1 MQQTRLKI
9 TAAVLAAC
17 LLTAACHR
25 RMTTAEQ
32 EPVASVPVT
41 VTGITVAPM
50 NDYLTLMATS
60 VFLNKAMVKATATG
74 YVEEA
79 HVTVGQNVTKGQ
91 DLFILKTKE
100 AAAIGT
106 DTLGHATFPGLITV
120 RTAIDGTVLSIDHPA
135 GDYVLDGDRLA
146 VIAVP
151 GSLVFILEAPFEDD
165 EWIKTGAPC
174 DVILPGGRTMKG
186 VIASRLPAVTGN
198 AQTQQYIIR
207 MNGAVN
213 LPENLI
219 AQVKI
224 LKLTLPGAIM
234 LPRACV
240 LADALMKHFWV
251 MKLIN
256 DSTAV
261 KVSVTTGLTHDDSVQ
276 IVHPAFTPSDLI
288 LASGNYGL
296 GDTATVAVIKNI
308 MTGK

>member
-9 TAAVLAAC
+9 AVAVLAAC
-17 LLTAACHR
+17 LLTASCHR
-25 RMTTAEQ
+25 RVTTAEQ
-32 EPVASVPVT
+32 EPVARVPVT
-41 VTGITVAPM
+41 VTGITVAPV

-60 VFLNKAMVKATATG
+60 AFLNKAMVKATATG
-74 YVEEA
+74 YVEK
-79 HVTVGQNVTKGQ
+79 VRVNVGQSVTTGQ
-91 DLFILKTKE
+91 ELFVLKTKE
-100 AAAIGT
+100 AAAIGA
-106 DTLGHATFPGLITV
+106 DTLGQATFPGLITV
-120 RTAIDGTVLSIDHPA
+120 RAAIDGIILSIDHPA
-135 GDYVLDGDRLA
+135 GDYVLDGDQLA
-146 VIAVP
+146 VIAIP

-165 EWIKTGAPC
+165 VWIKIDATC
-174 DVILPGGRTMKG
+174 DVILPGGRMLKG

-207 MNGAVN
+207 VNGAGT

-224 LKLTLPGAIM
+224 LKMTLPDAIM

-261 KVSVTTGLTHDDSVQ
+261 KVPVTTGLTQNDTVQ
-276 IVHPAFTPSDLI
+276 IVSPAFMLSDLF

-296 GDTATVAVIKNI
+296 GDTATVTVIKNL